1 MLDRFRAVILTN
13 TSDGRRWSEL
23 AAGSGIPATS
33 WQKAYTG
40 KQRPTVEMIEY
51 VARSWPSYAYWL
63 ATGVTDA
70 RHGHVS
76 CRDGKVGAFYPESD
90 LRQIAARN
98 AARPYFE
105 QTVMMFRRVYG
116 TGLALPTEE
125 ARSEEQLRLLT
136 LMMTRNG
143 EEAMLSQSEDP
154 ILSDEFEEANAHLR
168 RIQQSRR
175 EAMLKGS

>member
-1 MLDRFRAVILTN
+1 
-13 TSDGRRWSEL
+13 
-23 AAGSGIPATS
+23 
-33 WQKAYTG
+33 
-40 KQRPTVEMIEY
+40 
-51 VARSWPSYAYWL
+51 
-63 ATGVTDA
+63 
-70 RHGHVS
+70 
-76 CRDGKVGAFYPESD
+76 
-90 LRQIAARN
+90 
-98 AARPYFE
+98 
-105 QTVMMFRRVYG
+105 MMFRRVYG